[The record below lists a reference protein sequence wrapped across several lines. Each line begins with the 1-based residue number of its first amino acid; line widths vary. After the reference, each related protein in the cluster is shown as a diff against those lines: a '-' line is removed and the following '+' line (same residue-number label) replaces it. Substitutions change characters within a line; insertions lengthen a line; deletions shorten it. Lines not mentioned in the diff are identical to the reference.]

1 MTTEIN
7 KHEIIVKNC
16 KNLSSR
22 SPKLDLNR
30 LSLISFVAF
39 RPSDATF
46 LFVCLKHK
54 NCFALHIYNASSS
67 ASSVAERFLYFILY
81 TPQCAG
87 SVLMLSQDSLDIAA
101 IWHNEL
107 S

>member
-1 MTTEIN
+1 MRVLYWGKLVYIVHFFNTWADMTTEIN
-7 KHEIIVKNC
+7 KNEIMVKNC

-54 NCFALHIYNASSS
+54 NCFAYL
-67 ASSVAERFLYFILY
+67 
-81 TPQCAG
+81 
-87 SVLMLSQDSLDIAA
+87 
-101 IWHNEL
+101 
-107 S
+107 

>member
-54 NCFALHIYNASSS
+54 NCFAYL
-67 ASSVAERFLYFILY
+67 
-81 TPQCAG
+81 
-87 SVLMLSQDSLDIAA
+87 
-101 IWHNEL
+101 
-107 S
+107 